1 MSLSA
6 SEVSKKYEVDL
17 EKTKSALNLIQ
28 DGNIILFSVSGKM
41 GSGKDTIG
49 DKVCE
54 SLGRKGYKLESIKFS
69 DPIREEIQEIVS
81 LEKTFSVKK
90 VANKFNVSCSEI
102 KTLKSL
108 LGENSI
114 YQRTSGTRKAAQY
127 WGADVRR
134 KHDPN
139 YWTKKLAKKIIEL
152 ANLGYGAYTTGAR
165 FISDLDLVLNIGGKI
180 VRLETPESV
189 RVERIFLR
197 DGIKPSKEHL
207 NHVSETILDNYK
219 FDRVF
224 DGTLKPTEITCKVEK
239 YLLSK

>member
-6 SEVSKKYEVDL
+6 IKISEKYEVGL
-17 EKTKSALNLIQ
+17 EEAKSALNLIQ
-28 DGNIILFSVSGKM
+28 DGNIILFAVSGKM

-54 SLGRKGYKLESIKFS
+54 GLGRKGYKLKSIKFS

-81 LEKTFSVKK
+81 LEKDFSVKEI
-90 VANKFNVSCSEI
+90 AGKFNVSYSEI

-108 LGENSI
+108 LGESSV

-152 ANLGYGAYTTGAR
+152 ANLGCGAYTTGAR
-165 FISDLDLVLNIGGKI
+165 FVSDLDLVLDIGGKV
-180 VRLETPESV
+180 VRLEVPENI
-189 RVERIFLR
+189 RIARIFLR

-207 NHVSETILDNYK
+207 NHVSETTLDNYK

-224 DGTLKPTEITCKVEK
+224 DGTLKPTEIACEVEK
-239 YLLSK
+239 YVLNE